1 MECRMITIITAA
13 IAEMLMVLH
22 RNLAEDIIMSQESPY
37 DFFLDPFMHTLI
49 QAGVSSI
56 MYIAILFLLFSQFV
70 GLSDK
75 KYAIAQDYH
84 ISGSLCN
91 YC

>member
-1 MECRMITIITAA
+1 MIAIITTA
-13 IAEMLMVLH
+13 IVGGTLMVLH

-37 DFFLDPFMHTLI
+37 DFFLDPLMHTLI
-49 QAGVSSI
+49 QGGVSRI
-56 MYIAILFLLFSQFV
+56 MYIAILFLSFSEFV
-70 GLSDK
+70 GLSDI

>member
-1 MECRMITIITAA
+1 
-13 IAEMLMVLH
+13 MVLH
-22 RNLAEDIIMSQESPY
+22 RNLAEDIIMSQRNHLMT
-37 DFFLDPFMHTLI
+37 FFLDPFMHTLI
-49 QAGVSSI
+49 QAGVSRI
-56 MYIAILFLLFSQFV
+56 MYIAILFLSFSEFV

-84 ISGSLCN
+84 ISGSLCD

>member
-1 MECRMITIITAA
+1 
-13 IAEMLMVLH
+13 
-22 RNLAEDIIMSQESPY
+22 
-37 DFFLDPFMHTLI
+37 MHTLI

-56 MYIAILFLLFSQFV
+56 MYIAILFLLFSEFV

-84 ISGSLCN
+84 ISGSLCD

>member
-1 MECRMITIITAA
+1 MSHDSNNNNGNSRNVDA
-13 IAEMLMVLH
+13 IASEFRWRYNNVS
-22 RNLAEDIIMSQESPY
+22 EESAY

-49 QAGVSSI
+49 QGGVSRI
-56 MYIAILFLLFSQFV
+56 MYIAILFLSFSEFV
-70 GLSDK
+70 GLSDI